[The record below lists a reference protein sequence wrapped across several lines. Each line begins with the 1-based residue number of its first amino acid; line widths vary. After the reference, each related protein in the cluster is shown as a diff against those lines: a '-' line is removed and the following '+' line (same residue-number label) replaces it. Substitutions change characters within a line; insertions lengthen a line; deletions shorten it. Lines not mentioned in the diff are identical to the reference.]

1 MGTEGDDCPITITNH
16 DVQINE
22 LLCFV
27 GCKSRVM
34 SNPQIPKLCCDF
46 YAISTIQEAKDMLL
60 GSISLPETDKRKT
73 RRRTTVA
80 KTNMQDIITIFY
92 EMKPREMPVFVAKN
106 LNNLPP
112 LSMDNFDMA
121 HIIETM
127 SDIQSKMLILQEA
140 QEKSLSVHAALCNDA
155 SERAQPTEIPHA
167 PAGGT
172 KPEAIKLQQEITG
185 GAPKSPPVVFNITA
199 NSIDHGM
206 DGNDDDLIN
215 LARIQGELPPAVSPR
230 RPSSLTDDHPPDEP
244 HLLNDSIMS
253 NTSYASLVPNGQLNT
268 DHAHDRKNFRH
279 VTNRRNRNKNNIAHK
294 SGNFKREEE
303 IVTGSGN
310 NFNICASDHQ
320 RRRFAPKYRECTG
333 VFVSRLQRN
342 TRAADVERHVSR
354 VCGLRLKCEP
364 VPTKFDTYNSYRV
377 RASARDR
384 DILLNSDKWPRNV
397 IVKEYYKVI
406 Y

>member
-34 SNPQIPKLCCDF
+34 SNPQISKLCCDF

-112 LSMDNFDMA
+112 LSMDKFDMA

-140 QEKSLSVHAALCNDA
+140 QEKSLSVRIRIRIILFWINKYEYKFCHND
-155 SERAQPTEIPHA
+155 I
-167 PAGGT
+167 
-172 KPEAIKLQQEITG
+172 
-185 GAPKSPPVVFNITA
+185 
-199 NSIDHGM
+199 
-206 DGNDDDLIN
+206 
-215 LARIQGELPPAVSPR
+215 
-230 RPSSLTDDHPPDEP
+230 
-244 HLLNDSIMS
+244 
-253 NTSYASLVPNGQLNT
+253 
-268 DHAHDRKNFRH
+268 
-279 VTNRRNRNKNNIAHK
+279 
-294 SGNFKREEE
+294 
-303 IVTGSGN
+303 
-310 NFNICASDHQ
+310 
-320 RRRFAPKYRECTG
+320 
-333 VFVSRLQRN
+333 
-342 TRAADVERHVSR
+342 
-354 VCGLRLKCEP
+354 
-364 VPTKFDTYNSYRV
+364 
-377 RASARDR
+377 
-384 DILLNSDKWPRNV
+384 
-397 IVKEYYKVI
+397 
-406 Y
+406 